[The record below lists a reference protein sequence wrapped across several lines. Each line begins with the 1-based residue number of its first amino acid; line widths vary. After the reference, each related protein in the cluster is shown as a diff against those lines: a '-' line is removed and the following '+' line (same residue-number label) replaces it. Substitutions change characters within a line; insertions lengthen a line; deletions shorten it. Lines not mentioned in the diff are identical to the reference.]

1 MTHYSLHFSPAV
13 NHSLQIIDISHFDS
27 WLNCCLLL
35 SLYLIVDLDTLDTD
49 NDNFSS
55 NPAQIEELL
64 KRKIKVGSTYPE
76 IWTWSGHSWLLTGL
90 VGKAKIKL
98 TWNLNT
104 GRGASETENIQ
115 FQFHTELFPLSFHI
129 FSILLCSG
137 CDSLLPALN
146 YSRHDNLVKQRGG
159 AFDRNQNRTSGD
171 NQI

>member
-1 MTHYSLHFSPAV
+1 MRE
-13 NHSLQIIDISHFDS
+13 D
-27 WLNCCLLL
+27 
-35 SLYLIVDLDTLDTD
+35 
-49 NDNFSS
+49 
-55 NPAQIEELL
+55 
-64 KRKIKVGSTYPE
+64 KKVGSTYPE
-76 IWTWSGHSWLLTGL
+76 IWNQSGHSWLLTGL
-90 VGKAKIKL
+90 VGKAKIKW
-98 TWNLNT
+98 TWILNT

-171 NQI
+171 NLIWTTPGPPQATCSAQLSSTQVFVLFKIIKDSRFRNYFLKVMMGRPLYQAVSFGKI